1 MPEPLRVLLVED
13 NPGDAHLVERTLEEV
28 RPGRFRLAW
37 VTRLADGIA
46 TLTED
51 PYTVVLLDLNLPDAR
66 GLDALRRLRTESGRE
81 IPVVVLTGEQDEE
94 QAIAAVGAGAQEY
107 LVKDEIRG
115 ALLARAISHAVERH
129 RMQERLLQAALR
141 DDLTGAY
148 NRRGFLELGR
158 HRVDLARRRGEHLA
172 VLVAD
177 VDGLKAVNDSLG
189 HAQGSRLIC
198 DVAGILLQTARRS
211 DVVARLGGDEFAVL
225 LTGPEGAAGALTR
238 RIRDAVDRT
247 NARGDRPYR
256 ISLSL
261 GAAVV
266 GPDGELDLDRLLEEA
281 DRRMYEEKRARSPRG
296 AARSA

>member
-1 MPEPLRVLLVED
+1 
-13 NPGDAHLVERTLEEV
+13 
-28 RPGRFRLAW
+28 
-37 VTRLADGIA
+37 
-46 TLTED
+46 
-51 PYTVVLLDLNLPDAR
+51 VLLDLNLPDAR

-198 DVAGILLQTARRS
+198 DVAAILLQTARRS

-225 LTGPEGAAGALTR
+225 LTGPAGAAAALTR
-238 RIRDAVDRT
+238 RIRDAVARA

-256 ISLSL
+256 ISLSI
-261 GAAVV
+261 GAAVTDP
-266 GPDGELDLDRLLEEA
+266 GTELDLDRLLEEA
-281 DRRMYEEKRARSPRG
+281 DRRMYEDKREHRSRG
-296 AARSA
+296 VAAVRSA